1 MKSMPALSQLVNPK
15 RSVAAPH
22 KLSRRAIYL
31 EWSRKI
37 VISAMAV
44 SALSLTACNKDP
56 EPTSTATADITTAT
70 KQNLAELVGCYTVGY
85 GEPAQIKVSRQG
97 DSYIMQMKEPASA
110 KRVWDTPEALE
121 VLPISKVP
129 EFFSIDTGNIDAML
143 GRPDRFLVLAH
154 VKSAYANIDPL
165 LDSEYLAYIYK
176 GANTVYKVECDEVN
190 TDILADPH
198 ANIVIEQVGEK

>member
-1 MKSMPALSQLVNPK
+1 MPALSQLVNPK
-15 RSVAAPH
+15 RSTTAPH
-22 KLSRRAIYL
+22 KPSRRGMYF

-37 VISAMAV
+37 VVSAVAV

-56 EPTSTATADITTAT
+56 EPTSAGTADTTAT
-70 KQNLAELVGCYTVGY
+70 KQNLSELVGCYTVGY
-85 GEPAQIKVSRQG
+85 GEPAQIKVSQQG
-97 DSYIMQMKEPASA
+97 DDYIMQMKEPASA

-129 EFFSIDTGNIDAML
+129 EFFSIDANNIDAML

-154 VKSAYANIDPL
+154 VKSVYANIDPL

-176 GANTVYKVECDEVN
+176 GANTVYKVECDEVK

-198 ANIVIEQVGEK
+198 ANIVIKQVGEE